1 MVKNYLFVE
10 ADSNGSAEDTTH
22 AAIENGTVVVLDTAN
37 QTQDIATLSRDT
49 ENANGSIDAI
59 FDKEK
64 EMRRMEEAQLI
75 AEIGRKI
82 GNL

>member
-1 MVKNYLFVE
+1 LSRRTTE
-10 ADSNGSAEDTTH
+10 GTTH

-75 AEIGRKI
+75 AEIGRKTRAI
-82 GNL
+82 

>member
-1 MVKNYLFVE
+1 LSRRTTE
-10 ADSNGSAEDTTH
+10 GTTH
-22 AAIENGTVVVLDTAN
+22 GAIENGTVVVLDTAN

>member
-1 MVKNYLFVE
+1 LSRRTTE
-10 ADSNGSAEDTTH
+10 GTTH
-22 AAIENGTVVVLDTAN
+22 AAIENGTVGVLDTAN

>member
-1 MVKNYLFVE
+1 M
-10 ADSNGSAEDTTH
+10 
-22 AAIENGTVVVLDTAN
+22 VVLDTAN

>member
-1 MVKNYLFVE
+1 LSRRKTE
-10 ADSNGSAEDTTH
+10 GTTH